1 MRKANSKK
9 SIKIITV
16 AVLVFGIGVAYAMKT
31 SGTVNLDNNSAKTVV
46 AASNMNN
53 PVAVAGV
60 PAEVETET
68 QPQVTEEVK
77 AVTEETTEVQTE
89 TAAQTVAPTVE
100 ETQPVEPEI
109 QKEEAAPVIDS
120 RVSEVIAGINAE
132 RAAAGVAPVVY
143 DATLTSMAQ
152 TRASENADNNFFV
165 VEIGKHMR
173 PDGRTAS
180 SICTDYGVYGYF
192 GEVMGRNQTSPA
204 EIVTGWHD
212 SAPHYACMTG
222 AKYNRV
228 GVGVAADA
236 KGNLYWVAI
245 FMD

>member
-16 AVLVFGIGVAYAMKT
+16 AVLVFGIGAAYAMKT
-31 SGTVNLDNNSAKTVV
+31 SGTANLDNNSAKTVV

-60 PAEVETET
+60 SAEVETET
-68 QPQVTEEVK
+68 QSQVTEEVK

-165 VEIGKHMR
+165 VENGKHMR

>member
-16 AVLVFGIGVAYAMKT
+16 AVLVFGIGAAYAMKT
-31 SGTVNLDNNSAKTVV
+31 SGTANLDNNSAKTVV

-53 PVAVAGV
+53 QVAVAGV
-60 PAEVETET
+60 SAGVETET
-68 QPQVTEEVK
+68 Q
-77 AVTEETTEVQTE
+77 AETV
-89 TAAQTVAPTVE
+89 AQTVAPTVE
-100 ETQPVEPEI
+100 ETQPVEPET

-132 RAAAGVAPVVY
+132 RAAVAVAPVVY

-165 VEIGKHMR
+165 VENGKHMR

-204 EIVTGWHD
+204 EIVTGWHN

-222 AKYNRV
+222 AKYSRV

>member
-60 PAEVETET
+60 SAEVETET
-68 QPQVTEEVK
+68 QSQVTEEVK

-89 TAAQTVAPTVE
+89 TAAQTVAPAVE

-109 QKEEAAPVIDS
+109 KKEEAAPVIDS

-165 VEIGKHMR
+165 VENGKHMR

>member
-31 SGTVNLDNNSAKTVV
+31 SGTANLDNNSAKTVV

-53 PVAVAGV
+53 QVAVAGV
-60 PAEVETET
+60 SAGVETET
-68 QPQVTEEVK
+68 QSQVTEEVK

-89 TAAQTVAPTVE
+89 TAAQTVAPAVE

-165 VEIGKHMR
+165 VENGKHMR

-192 GEVMGRNQTSPA
+192 GEVMGRNQTSPT

>member
-53 PVAVAGV
+53 QVAVAGV
-60 PAEVETET
+60 SAEVETET
-68 QPQVTEEVK
+68 QSQVTEEVK

-165 VEIGKHMR
+165 VENGKHMR

>member
-60 PAEVETET
+60 SAEVETET
-68 QPQVTEEVK
+68 QSQVTEEVK

-89 TAAQTVAPTVE
+89 TAAHTVAPAVE

-165 VEIGKHMR
+165 VENGKHMR

>member
-60 PAEVETET
+60 SAEVETET
-68 QPQVTEEVK
+68 QSQVTEEVK

-89 TAAQTVAPTVE
+89 TAAQTVAPAVE

-109 QKEEAAPVIDS
+109 QKEEAAPAIDS

-143 DATLTSMAQ
+143 DATRTSMAQ

-165 VEIGKHMR
+165 VENGKHMR

>member
-31 SGTVNLDNNSAKTVV
+31 SGTVNLDNNYAKTVV

-68 QPQVTEEVK
+68 QSQVTEEAK
-77 AVTEETTEVQTE
+77 AVTEEQTE
-89 TAAQTVAPTVE
+89 TQAETVAQTVAPTVE
-100 ETQPVEPEI
+100 ETQPVEPET

-132 RAAAGVAPVVY
+132 RAVAGVAPVVY

-165 VEIGKHMR
+165 VENGKHMR

>member
-9 SIKIITV
+9 SIKRMTV

-31 SGTVNLDNNSAKTVV
+31 SGTVNLDNNYANTVV

-60 PAEVETET
+60 SAEVETET
-68 QPQVTEEVK
+68 QSQVTEEVK

-165 VEIGKHMR
+165 VENGKHMR

>member
-16 AVLVFGIGVAYAMKT
+16 AVLVFGIGAAYAMKT
-31 SGTVNLDNNSAKTVV
+31 SGTANLDNNSAKTVV

-53 PVAVAGV
+53 QVAVAGV
-60 PAEVETET
+60 SAGVETET
-68 QPQVTEEVK
+68 Q
-77 AVTEETTEVQTE
+77 AETV
-89 TAAQTVAPTVE
+89 AQTVAPAVE

-165 VEIGKHMR
+165 VENGKHMR

>member
-60 PAEVETET
+60 SAEVETET
-68 QPQVTEEVK
+68 QSQVTEEVK

-89 TAAQTVAPTVE
+89 TAAQTVAPAVE

-132 RAAAGVAPVVY
+132 RAAAAVAPVVY

-165 VEIGKHMR
+165 VENGKHMR

-204 EIVTGWHD
+204 EIVTGWHN

-222 AKYNRV
+222 AKYSRV

>member
-31 SGTVNLDNNSAKTVV
+31 SGTVNLDNNYAKTVV

-60 PAEVETET
+60 SAEVETET
-68 QPQVTEEVK
+68 QSQVTEEVK

-165 VEIGKHMR
+165 VENGKHMR

>member
-53 PVAVAGV
+53 QVAVAGV
-60 PAEVETET
+60 SAEVETET
-68 QPQVTEEVK
+68 QSQVTEEVK

-109 QKEEAAPVIDS
+109 QKEEAAPAIDS

-152 TRASENADNNFFV
+152 TRASENSDNNFFV
-165 VEIGKHMR
+165 VENGKHMR

-204 EIVTGWHD
+204 EIVTGWHN

>member
-1 MRKANSKK
+1 MRERSR
-9 SIKIITV
+9 SW
-16 AVLVFGIGVAYAMKT
+16 KT
-31 SGTVNLDNNSAKTVV
+31 
-46 AASNMNN
+46 
-53 PVAVAGV
+53 
-60 PAEVETET
+60 
-68 QPQVTEEVK
+68 
-77 AVTEETTEVQTE
+77 
-89 TAAQTVAPTVE
+89 
-100 ETQPVEPEI
+100 
-109 QKEEAAPVIDS
+109 
-120 RVSEVIAGINAE
+120 AE

-165 VEIGKHMR
+165 VENGKHMR

>member
-16 AVLVFGIGVAYAMKT
+16 AVLVFGIGAAYAMKT
-31 SGTVNLDNNSAKTVV
+31 SGTANLDNNSAKTVV

-53 PVAVAGV
+53 QVAVAGV
-60 PAEVETET
+60 SAGVETET
-68 QPQVTEEVK
+68 QSQVTEEAK
-77 AVTEETTEVQTE
+77 AVTEEQTE
-89 TAAQTVAPTVE
+89 TQAETVAQTVAPTVE
-100 ETQPVEPEI
+100 ETQPVEPET

-132 RAAAGVAPVVY
+132 RAAAAVAPVVY

-165 VEIGKHMR
+165 VENGKHMR

-222 AKYNRV
+222 AKYSRV

>member
-16 AVLVFGIGVAYAMKT
+16 AVLVFGIGAAYAMKT
-31 SGTVNLDNNSAKTVV
+31 SGTANLDNNSAKTVV

-53 PVAVAGV
+53 QVAVAGV
-60 PAEVETET
+60 SAGVETET
-68 QPQVTEEVK
+68 Q
-77 AVTEETTEVQTE
+77 AETV
-89 TAAQTVAPTVE
+89 AQTVAPAVE
-100 ETQPVEPEI
+100 ETQPVEPET
-109 QKEEAAPVIDS
+109 QKEEAAPVINS

-165 VEIGKHMR
+165 VENGKHMR

>member
-60 PAEVETET
+60 SAEVETET
-68 QPQVTEEVK
+68 QSQVTEEVK

-89 TAAQTVAPTVE
+89 TAAQTVAPAVE

-165 VEIGKHMR
+165 VENGKHMR

>member
-31 SGTVNLDNNSAKTVV
+31 SGTVNLDNNYAKTVV

-60 PAEVETET
+60 SAEVETET
-68 QPQVTEEVK
+68 QSQVTEEVK

-89 TAAQTVAPTVE
+89 TAAQTVAPAVE

-165 VEIGKHMR
+165 VENGKHMR

-180 SICTDYGVYGYF
+180 SICKDYGVYGYF

-222 AKYNRV
+222 AEYNRV

>member
-1 MRKANSKK
+1 MRRANSKK

-31 SGTVNLDNNSAKTVV
+31 SGTVNLDNNYAKTVV

-60 PAEVETET
+60 SAEVETET
-68 QPQVTEEVK
+68 QSQVTEEVK

-100 ETQPVEPEI
+100 EIQPVEPEI
-109 QKEEAAPVIDS
+109 QKEEAARVIDS

-132 RAAAGVAPVVY
+132 RAAAAVAPVVY

-165 VEIGKHMR
+165 VENGKHMR

-180 SICTDYGVYGYF
+180 SRCKGYGVYGYF
-192 GEVMGRNQTSPA
+192 GEVMGMNQTSPA

>member
-16 AVLVFGIGVAYAMKT
+16 AVLVFGIGAAYAMKT
-31 SGTVNLDNNSAKTVV
+31 SGTANLDNNSAKTVV

-53 PVAVAGV
+53 QVAVAGV
-60 PAEVETET
+60 SAGVETET
-68 QPQVTEEVK
+68 Q
-77 AVTEETTEVQTE
+77 AETV
-89 TAAQTVAPTVE
+89 AQTVAPTVE
-100 ETQPVEPEI
+100 ETQPVEPET

-132 RAAAGVAPVVY
+132 RATAGVAPVVY

-165 VEIGKHMR
+165 VENGKHMR

-204 EIVTGWHD
+204 EIVTGWHN

-222 AKYNRV
+222 AKYSRV

>member
-31 SGTVNLDNNSAKTVV
+31 SGTVNLDNNYAKTVV

-68 QPQVTEEVK
+68 QSQVTEEVK

-89 TAAQTVAPTVE
+89 TAAQTVAPAVE

-132 RAAAGVAPVVY
+132 RVAAGVAPVVY

-165 VEIGKHMR
+165 VENGKHMR

>member
-46 AASNMNN
+46 VASNMNN

-60 PAEVETET
+60 SAEVETET
-68 QPQVTEEVK
+68 QSQVTEEVK

-89 TAAQTVAPTVE
+89 TAAQTVAPAVE

-165 VEIGKHMR
+165 VENGKHMR

>member
-68 QPQVTEEVK
+68 QSQVTEEVK

-89 TAAQTVAPTVE
+89 TAAHTVAPTVE

-165 VEIGKHMR
+165 VENGKHMR

>member
-31 SGTVNLDNNSAKTVV
+31 SGTVNLDNNYAKTVV

-60 PAEVETET
+60 SAEVETET
-68 QPQVTEEVK
+68 QSQVTEEVK

-89 TAAQTVAPTVE
+89 TAAQTVAPAVE

-165 VEIGKHMR
+165 VENGKHMR

>member
-16 AVLVFGIGVAYAMKT
+16 AVLVFGIGAAYAMKT
-31 SGTVNLDNNSAKTVV
+31 SGTANLDNNSAKTVV

-53 PVAVAGV
+53 QVAVAGV
-60 PAEVETET
+60 SAGVETET
-68 QPQVTEEVK
+68 Q
-77 AVTEETTEVQTE
+77 AETV
-89 TAAQTVAPTVE
+89 AQTVAPTVE
-100 ETQPVEPEI
+100 ETQPVEPET

-132 RAAAGVAPVVY
+132 RAAVAVAPVVY

-165 VEIGKHMR
+165 VENGKHMR

-204 EIVTGWHD
+204 EIVTGWHN